1 MHFVSTYQYKEVR
14 TNTLEVVGV
23 STFAGITTVTG
34 NTLFTK
40 QLGVSGV
47 STFANSVR
55 ISGALPDF
63 TVDSGTFRYDGGKLF
78 LLRSGVDARY
88 YSGTPG
94 GAKGPHVFYTHQGGS
109 TVEMLRLNGDTGA
122 TLVGVMTATKFVG
135 DGSGLTGI
143 SGGVTVQDE
152 GSALSTTATTLNFVG
167 SGVVASGNGAKKTIT
182 IAGGSSQDTF
192 RTIAVAGQSDVVAD
206 NATDTLTLVA
216 GSNMT
221 ITTNAGSD
229 TITFASS
236 GS

>member
-1 MHFVSTYQYKEVR
+1 MTVTGTVAATSYTGDGSQLTGIGAASTTNVR

-55 ISGALPDF
+55 LSGALPDF

-122 TLVGVMTATKFVG
+122 TLVGVMTATSFRG
-135 DGSGLTGI
+135 DGSNLTG
-143 SGGVTVQDE
+143 VN
-152 GSALSTTATTLNFVG
+152 ANVG
-167 SGVVASGNGAKKTIT
+167 
-182 IAGGSSQDTF
+182 
-192 RTIAVAGQSDVVAD
+192 
-206 NATDTLTLVA
+206 
-216 GSNMT
+216 
-221 ITTNAGSD
+221 ITTNLSGSFTASAGTPA
-229 TITFASS
+229 TIDTFAYSS
-236 GS
+236 GDVVVEYTIYTVSYTHLTLPTKA